1 VDDILNEEEV
11 KWLYKALRKIDFFAT
26 ISVEDIYRFTSR
38 FFKQTFPVDKY
49 IIRQGDIGNALYV
62 IRSGSCRIYVKR
74 SFFKRTDV
82 AVLKS
87 GDFFG
92 EMSLILNEPTSAFV
106 LTTEPTELFIFMKSD
121 FEELVSKNQSLL
133 SEIRHVAKKRK
144 MEDSQS

>member
-1 VDDILNEEEV
+1 M
-11 KWLYKALRKIDFFAT
+11 KK
-26 ISVEDIYRFTSR
+26 
-38 FFKQTFPVDKY
+38 
-49 IIRQGDIGNALYV
+49 
-62 IRSGSCRIYVKR
+62 

-87 GDFFG
+87 GDFLG

-121 FEELVSKNQSLL
+121 FEELVSKNQNLL
-133 SEIRHVAKKRK
+133 SEIRHVARKRK

>member
-1 VDDILNEEEV
+1 M
-11 KWLYKALRKIDFFAT
+11 
-26 ISVEDIYRFTSR
+26 
-38 FFKQTFPVDKY
+38 KQTFPVDKY